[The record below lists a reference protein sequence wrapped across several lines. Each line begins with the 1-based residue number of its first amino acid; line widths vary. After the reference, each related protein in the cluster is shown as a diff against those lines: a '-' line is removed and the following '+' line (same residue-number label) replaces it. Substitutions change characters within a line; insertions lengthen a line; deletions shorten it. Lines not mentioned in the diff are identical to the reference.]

1 MSSQKNQDLV
11 ITSTCI
17 FGRNN
22 NNEFSKIYD
31 IRDKVG
37 KKILDYRLIKIKCQ
51 LKSNDC
57 IYGIQFIYRNINTNK
72 EETLINVEPKDL
84 DLSNLIEQEMDF
96 GLEEIVDFRT
106 WLSEETKLIGFEVTT
121 NRGRTQKFG
130 FGNDEE
136 LRKCPNFE
144 SKDNCIVGFGVVAE
158 EKNGIVGIYAYFV
171 RKKLYAFYSYNGVFK
186 LRIKIKNEEYKKQ
199 IESKISNL
207 SDKNKILYKVCS
219 LPDNQF
225 FNIIK
230 YTLC

>member
-1 MSSQKNQDLV
+1 MSSQKNQDLI
-11 ITSTCI
+11 ITSTSI
-17 FGRNN
+17 FGRFI
-22 NNEFSKIYD
+22 NENSKIYD

-96 GLEEIVDFRT
+96 GFEEIVDLRL
-106 WLSEETKLIGFEVTT
+106 WLSEEVKLIGFEVTT

-130 FGNDEE
+130 FGNEEE
-136 LRKCPNFE
+136 LRKCPNFDSNE
-144 SKDNCIVGFGVVAE
+144 NCIVGFGVIAE
-158 EKNGIVGIYAYFV
+158 EKNGIVGMYAYFV
-171 RKKLYAFYSYNGVFK
+171 KRKLYAFYSYNGVFK
-186 LRIKIKNEEYKKQ
+186 LRIKMKKEEYRKQ
-199 IESKISNL
+199 IESKKSSLN
-207 SDKNKILYKVCS
+207 DKNQILYKVCS

-230 YTLC
+230 YALC